1 MNSNKDYILK
11 TIGSRKTVWFKN
23 SNRYVQME
31 DSAFT
36 IFDQLQK
43 GESYDAVV
51 GFLVS
56 NYKLPES
63 EAKRFVQEIQQFINE
78 EFSKKRNSLTE
89 EIHPQAVIPPKVYSE
104 IAYQFENKKFLFKYG
119 EETTEQMIHPIFA
132 HLKVISKA
140 SPDHHLDLF
149 TAHNKLHLVSDGAFI
164 SRWDNQDDHLF
175 KGKVFMELLNKGYS
189 KQEKDWMTVLHASA
203 VGNGKNSLLLAG
215 DSGSGKST
223 LSAILMVNGF
233 NVLADDFVPII
244 ASSAKVMQFPAAI
257 SIKKQAFKLISSTY
271 PELLKAKEFHYK
283 KLNKT
288 VRYLSVHINENASL
302 SSLAVKALIFVQYK
316 DQFGIQLNEI
326 SREQAFR
333 RLVPDSWVSPLAE
346 NAERFL
352 DWFASLACYELIYSD
367 NDKVVST
374 IKTLI
379 EDEL

>member
-1 MNSNKDYILK
+1 MNTNKDFIIR
-11 TIGSRKTVWFKN
+11 TIGSQKTVWFKN

-31 DSAFT
+31 EAAFA

-43 GESYDAVV
+43 GESYDTVV

-63 EAKRFVQEIQQFINE
+63 EAKRFVNEIQQFINE

-89 EIHPQAVIPPKVYSE
+89 EIHPQVVIPPKSYSE
-104 IAYQFENKKFLFKYG
+104 IAYQFENKKFLFKYRD
-119 EETTEQMIHPIFA
+119 ETTEQMIHPIFA
-132 HLKVISKA
+132 HLKLISRA

-149 TAHNKLHLVSDGAFI
+149 TACNKLHLVSDGAFI
-164 SRWDNQDDHLF
+164 GQWDKQDDHLF
-175 KGKVFMELLNKGYS
+175 KGKVFMELLNKGHS

-215 DSGSGKST
+215 DSGSGKSI
-223 LSAILMVNGF
+223 LSAILMANGF
-233 NVLADDFVPII
+233 NILADDFVPII
-244 ASSAKVMQFPAAI
+244 ASSAEVMQFPAAI
-257 SIKKQAFKLISSTY
+257 SIKKQAFKVISSTY

-288 VRYLSVHINENASL
+288 VRYLPVKKSEHKVL
-302 SSLAVKALIFVQYK
+302 SCLPVKALVFVRYK
-316 DQFGIQLNEI
+316 QQSGIQLNKI
-326 SREQAFR
+326 PREQAFR

>member
-1 MNSNKDYILK
+1 MNTNKDFIIR
-11 TIGSRKTVWFKN
+11 TIGTQKTVWFKN
-23 SNRYVQME
+23 SNRYVQMK
-31 DSAFT
+31 DSAFA

-56 NYKLPES
+56 NYKLPIA
-63 EAKRFVQEIQQFINE
+63 EARRFINEIQEFINE

-104 IAYQFENKKFLFKYG
+104 ITYQFENKKFLFKYG
-119 EETTEQMIHPIFA
+119 DETTEQIIHPIFA
-132 HLKVISKA
+132 HLKVISRA
-140 SPDHHLDLF
+140 SPDNHLDLF
-149 TAHNKLHLVSDGAFI
+149 TAYNKLHLVSDGAFI
-164 SRWDNQDDHLF
+164 GQWDNHDDHLF
-175 KGKVFMELLNKGYS
+175 KGKVFMELLNKGHS

-203 VGNGKNSLLLAG
+203 VGNGKNSLLFAG

-223 LSAILMVNGF
+223 LSAILMANGF
-233 NVLADDFVPII
+233 NILADDFVPII
-244 ASSAKVMQFPAAI
+244 ASSAEVMQFPAAI
-257 SIKKQAFKLISSTY
+257 SIKKQAFKVISSIY

-288 VRYLSVHINENASL
+288 VRYLPVQKSEHKVL
-302 SSLAVKALIFVQYK
+302 SCLPVKALVFVRYK
-316 DQFGIQLNEI
+316 HQSGIQLNKI
-326 SREQAFR
+326 PREQAFR